1 MILKLYSLKKKVPP
15 RLVVQVV
22 QERKLCKQVLRH
34 HLRPWRTRAL
44 PIRVYMKGKLRP
56 KWVPFSGFR
65 YIVYKKLGIS
75 TVESYEGVGKICH
88 FGL

>member
-1 MILKLYSLKKKVPP
+1 MIPKLYSLKKKVPP

-44 PIRVYMKGKLRP
+44 PIRVYMKGEARP
-56 KWVPFSGFR
+56 EMGTFFR
-65 YIVYKKLGIS
+65 LQVHC
-75 TVESYEGVGKICH
+75 V
-88 FGL
+88 

>member
-1 MILKLYSLKKKVPP
+1 MMPKLYSLKKKVPP

-44 PIRVYMKGKLRP
+44 PITVYMKGEAPPEMGTFLRLQ
-56 KWVPFSGFR
+56 VHC
-65 YIVYKKLGIS
+65 V
-75 TVESYEGVGKICH
+75 
-88 FGL
+88 